1 MELNRTLTKHIAIVD
16 DNADIRESLAELLE
30 LADYEVNAFA
40 SADAAHRII
49 NADYPGVIISD
60 LRMPGMDGMNLLKHM
75 QEIDKQLPLI
85 MITGHGDIQ
94 TAVEAI
100 QLGAYDF
107 IAKPFQREGLLET
120 VNRAMDKRRLVMENR
135 ALKQSIQADTANA
148 IVGQSQPMQGLK
160 AKINKLAKA
169 DVSTLI
175 HGETGTGK
183 ELVARNLHEQ
193 SERRDGPFVAINCGA
208 LPESMMEAELFGHE
222 AGAFTDAKKLRQGKF
237 EYAHKGTIFL
247 DEIESI
253 PPSLAVKILRVLQER
268 KVERLGANTPI
279 DVDIRVIAA
288 TKTDLKAMSERGE
301 FREDLYYR
309 LNVVELFLPPLR
321 QRGEDI
327 LHLFRFFMAKAAER
341 FSQPLPALPMEAIDT
356 LMQHNWPGNVREL
369 INVAERYVLTDMLLD
384 QQSLDTWQE
393 PEAQQTLP
401 SMIEKYEQ
409 RLIEQ
414 ALSQAQGSIKQ
425 TYEALGIPRK
435 TLYDKLAKYGIDR
448 QRFLDE

>member
-1 MELNRTLTKHIAIVD
+1 MELSPTHKKHIAIID

-30 LADYEVNAFA
+30 LADYVVSAYS
-40 SADAAHRII
+40 SADAAFRDIS
-49 NADYPGVIISD
+49 ADYPGVLVSD
-60 LRMPGMDGMNLLKHM
+60 LRMPGMDGMSFLKLM
-75 QEIDKQLPLI
+75 QQTDPELPII

-100 QLGAYDF
+100 RLGAYDF
-107 IAKPFQREGLLET
+107 IAKPFQREGMLET
-120 VNRAMDKRRLVMENR
+120 VNRAMEKRHLVMENR
-135 ALKQSIQADTANA
+135 ALKKSLQTDTANA
-148 IVGQSQPMQGLK
+148 VVGQSLPMQALK
-160 AKINKLAKA
+160 AKISKLAQA

-193 SERRDGPFVAINCGA
+193 SQRRDGPFVAINCGA

-222 AGAFTDAKKLRQGKF
+222 AGAFTDAKKVRQGKF
-237 EYAHKGTIFL
+237 EFAHLGTIFL

-253 PPSLAVKILRVLQER
+253 PLSLAVKILRVLQER
-268 KVERLGANTPI
+268 KIERLGGNASI

-288 TKTDLKAMSERGE
+288 TKSDLKAMAERGE

-309 LNVVELFLPPLR
+309 LNVVQLFLPPLR

-327 LHLFRFFMAKAAER
+327 LHLFRFFMTKAAER
-341 FSQPLPALPMEAIDT
+341 YSLPLPALPLDTIDT
-356 LMQHNWPGNVREL
+356 LMQHDWPGNVREL
-369 INVAERYVLTDMLLD
+369 INMADRYVLTDMLLD
-384 QQSLDTWQE
+384 QQSLDSWQE
-393 PEAQQTLP
+393 PSQPLSLP
-401 SMIEKYEQ
+401 NMMEQYEQ

-435 TLYDKLAKYGIDR
+435 TLYDKLTKYGIDR
-448 QRFLDE
+448 HHFREE